1 MKKLTLIFAAL
12 SLLIAPI
19 TVANAQAKVAH
30 IEFQK
35 LISEMPSCFCTERIE
50 KT

>member
-12 SLLIAPI
+12 TLLMAPI
-19 TVANAQAKVAH
+19 TLANAQTKVAH

-35 LISEMPSCFCTERIE
+35 LIKII
-50 KT
+50 